1 MHTLVSAELLRLRTL
16 RSPALVGLGALAILL
31 LLTVVPVLTASERAP
46 TATQLEDG
54 LRSLQLM
61 AILLAAT
68 FAASTVAS
76 EYKRGA
82 ATLTYLAQPRR
93 QRVLAARTTVYGGLF
108 GGLFGGLAAACISG
122 VGLLAVHSQGYA
134 IQLTGGEIAGL
145 IAGSAVAG
153 ALLSITAVLVGTAA
167 RNPTIAGGAIVVWN
181 LGESMLHVAGV
192 GPYLPFGLVNT
203 LLGAQPGHARGPAI
217 ALLAAYAAVLA
228 LAVRRWALPRDLT

>member
-1 MHTLVSAELLRLRTL
+1 MPTLVSAELLRLRTL

-31 LLTVVPVLTASERAP
+31 LLTVVPVLTANDRTP

-93 QRVLAARTTVYGGLF
+93 ERVLAARTTVYAGL
-108 GGLFGGLAAACISG
+108 GGLFGGLAAACTSA
-122 VGLLAVHSQGYA
+122 VGLLVVHSQGFT
-134 IQLTGGEIAGL
+134 IQLTGGEVAGL
-145 IAGSAVAG
+145 IAASAAAG
-153 ALLSITAVLVGTAA
+153 LLLSAIGVLVATAA

-181 LGESMLHVAGV
+181 LGESMLHVTGV

-203 LLGAQPGHARGPAI
+203 LLGVQSDHARGPAI